1 VVHLGHRLDDGRRPV
16 AVGPL
21 HGRNPLGERRRGP
34 APVGRGPDDRAKI
47 HVYRSRQQI
56 NVIMAPLTPLLSVLP
71 SYTQLGMAALLPQ
84 QTLEIS
90 ADGRTV
96 LVDGK
101 SSVGT
106 ENRKK
111 ILDAALPGRAT
122 AIRADALLGM
132 SRDESRALVRDHDV
146 VYVYHNRID
155 ATVALFVLGRCRP
168 RYPSQA

>member
-1 VVHLGHRLDDGRRPV
+1 
-16 AVGPL
+16 
-21 HGRNPLGERRRGP
+21 
-34 APVGRGPDDRAKI
+34 
-47 HVYRSRQQI
+47 
-56 NVIMAPLTPLLSVLP
+56 MAPLTPLLSVLP